1 MKTERN
7 QINKIKNEKGDKTID
22 TAEIPKKKKKS
33 EYQRKAYAGWSSLH
47 YVQGLYMFSWSIF
60 AWAPS

>member
-22 TAEIPKKKKKS
+22 TAEIPKKKKKWIPKIWQPRRNKQMS
-33 EYQRKAYAGWSSLH
+33 RNMCVHA
-47 YVQGLYMFSWSIF
+47 
-60 AWAPS
+60 

>member
-22 TAEIPKKKKKS
+22 TAEIPKKKKKVNT
-33 EYQRKAYAGWSSLH
+33 KNLTT
-47 YVQGLYMFSWSIF
+47 
-60 AWAPS
+60 